1 MLLFSKTLQREI
13 NFATFEKENEFG
25 RPIKVIFHDSLQEVI
40 HNEAKVKYDFNFI
53 VANAD
58 HTVVVCTM
66 VDGSGRLIREVGES
80 IPATL
85 DTEIARNY
93 PSLIASQR
101 AFDRAA
107 IRYLDLPGKVFSN
120 MEISIIDET
129 MVDMETGEVTE
140 APVQKSGIVS
150 SVIKDDD
157 FINLEDANEDMD
169 VDMTNVVADATPVA
183 ENVSVDDVISDI
195 EDDVNID
202 GIGDVN
208 SADALPFD
216 VEEEDNDD
224 CGNYVITMN
233 GKYAGKNKTI
243 AEIYSTDASWI
254 EWIAANFKAH
264 NPVAE
269 KDVAAIKKFVAAKK
283 GA

>member
-53 VANAD
+53 VANPD

-66 VDGSGRLIREVGES
+66 VDGSGRLIREVGEA

-150 SVIKDDD
+150 SVVKDDD
-157 FINLEDANEDMD
+157 FISLDSMEED
-169 VDMTNVVADATPVA
+169 VDVA
-183 ENVSVDDVISDI
+183 EDVAPVVENVLVDDVVADI

-202 GIGDVN
+202 GIGDVD

-224 CGNYVITMN
+224 CGDYVITMN

-269 KDVAAIKKFVAAKK
+269 KDVAAIKKFVAMKK